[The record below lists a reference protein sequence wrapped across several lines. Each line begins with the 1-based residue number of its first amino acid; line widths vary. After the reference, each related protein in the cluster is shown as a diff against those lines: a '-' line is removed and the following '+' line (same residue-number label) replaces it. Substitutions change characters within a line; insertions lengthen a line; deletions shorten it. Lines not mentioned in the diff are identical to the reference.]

1 MEGMDAM
8 RDKRFEE
15 RDRRRRNTARDA
27 QPAGHDQNLPD
38 LQERTA
44 NLAPDNLSD
53 LRDTLVKEKAA
64 RDARIQRILNE
75 PVRPL
80 TGAAPQVTPVEFE
93 D

>member
-15 RDRRRRNTARDA
+15 RDRRRRNNARDA
-27 QPAGHDQNLPD
+27 RKGGDGLPD
-38 LQERTA
+38 MRDR
-44 NLAPDNLSD
+44 LATPGAEGLSE
-53 LRDTLVKEKAA
+53 LREALVKEKVA

-75 PVRPL
+75 PARPL
-80 TGAAPQVTPVEFE
+80 TGIAPQVNPLEFE

>member
-15 RDRRRRNTARDA
+15 REARRRSNARDA
-27 QPAGHDQNLPD
+27 RLGQEREQLPD
-38 LQERTA
+38 FRDRIASPGADSLVE
-44 NLAPDNLSD
+44 
-53 LRDTLVKEKAA
+53 LRENLVKEKSA

-75 PVRPL
+75 PARPL
-80 TGAAPQVTPVEFE
+80 TGPAPQVTPVEFE

>member
-15 RDRRRRNTARDA
+15 RDRRRRNNARDA
-27 QPAGHDQNLPD
+27 RKDQGSNLPD
-38 LQERTA
+38 LRDRIATPAPES
-44 NLAPDNLSD
+44 LAD

-75 PVRPL
+75 PARPL
-80 TGAAPQVTPVEFE
+80 TGVVPQANPLEFE

>member
-8 RDKRFEE
+8 ADKRFEE
-15 RDRRRRNTARDA
+15 RERRRRNNARDTRKD
-27 QPAGHDQNLPD
+27 GGNLPD
-38 LQERTA
+38 LRDR
-44 NLAPDNLSD
+44 LATPAAESLAD

-75 PVRPL
+75 PARPL
-80 TGAAPQVTPVEFE
+80 TGVAPQASPVEFE

>member
-15 RDRRRRNTARDA
+15 RDRRRRNNARDA
-27 QPAGHDQNLPD
+27 RKDHGGNLPD
-38 LQERTA
+38 LRDRIATPAAES
-44 NLAPDNLSD
+44 LAD

-75 PVRPL
+75 PARPL
-80 TGAAPQVTPVEFE
+80 TGVAPQANPLEFE